1 MRTIVVNANNLVPDG
16 QNNKFIYNFPN
27 SVQFKDTYIAVQSIQ
42 MYYSWYNISAALG
55 NNVFTYTWYSGAT
68 LTTYTVTIPDGIY
81 DVPALNAF
89 LEYTMIQ
96 NRTYMTTASGSIVYF
111 IQLEINVSR
120 YAVQLCTF
128 RVPSAGT
135 NPSAF
140 VPTSLGF
147 PTLVFNPS
155 VTFPANFNQIV
166 GYPAGWASPQ
176 NIGGVVPPFN
186 VTNSGIYLGVAYD
199 YNATTGAMSFY
210 SSSAPDITPNASV
223 YLAVSNINNPYSL
236 PSSIIYAIS
245 PSNGIGRVV
254 IDKPPQFC
262 WNQLIN
268 GTYNQ
273 LQITILGA
281 DLQPIR
287 IGDPNMTFLFA
298 LKDKDEWGGK

>member
-27 SVQFKDTYIAVQSIQ
+27 SVQFKDTYIAVQSVQ
-42 MYYSWYNISAALG
+42 MYYSWYNISAVLG
-55 NNVFTYTWYSGAT
+55 NNTFNYIWYVGAVR
-68 LTTYTVTIPDGIY
+68 TTFTVTIPDGIY

-96 NRTYMTTASGSIVYF
+96 NNTYMTTAAGAIVYF
-111 IQLEINVSR
+111 LKFEINVSR
-120 YAVQLCTF
+120 YAVQLCSF
-128 RVPSAGT
+128 RVPSAAN

-147 PTLVFNPS
+147 PTVVFNPG
-155 VTFPANFNQIV
+155 VTMLALFNEIV
-166 GYPAGWASPQ
+166 GYPAGWISPS
-176 NIGGVVPPFN
+176 NIGGVVPPF
-186 VTNSGIYLGVAYD
+186 TATGSGIYLGVPYD
-199 YNATTGAMSFY
+199 YNNTTGAMSFY
-210 SSSAPDITPNASV
+210 SSAAPDITPNASV

-236 PSSIIYAIS
+236 PSSIIYAIT
-245 PSNGIGRVV
+245 PSNGIGRV
-254 IDKPPQFC
+254 ILDKPPQFC

-273 LQITILGA
+273 LQITILGN

-287 IGDPNMTFLFA
+287 INDPNMTFLFA

>member
-1 MRTIVVNANNLVPDG
+1 MRTIVVNANNLVQDG

-55 NNVFTYTWYSGAT
+55 NNIFTYSWYSGGT
-68 LTTYTVTIPDGIY
+68 RTVYTVTIPDGIY
-81 DVPALNAF
+81 DIPALNAF

-96 NRTYMTTASGSIVYF
+96 NRTYMTTSTGSNVYF
-111 IQLEINVSR
+111 LQFELNVSR
-120 YAVQLCTF
+120 YAVQLCSF
-128 RVPSAGT
+128 RVPSAGV
-135 NPSAF
+135 NPSGF

-147 PTLVFNPS
+147 PTQVFNPS
-155 VTFPANFNQIV
+155 VTMTALFNEIV
-166 GYPAGWASPQ
+166 GFPAGWASAE
-176 NIGGVVPPFN
+176 NLGGSVAPFN
-186 VTNSGIYLGVAYD
+186 ASGSGLYLNVPYD
-199 YNATTGAMSFY
+199 YDATTGAISFY
-210 SSSAPDITPNASV
+210 SSQAPDVTPNASV

-236 PSSIIYAIS
+236 PSSIIYAIT
-245 PSNGIGRVV
+245 PSSGIGAVI

-273 LQITILGA
+273 LQIQILGNN
-281 DLQPIR
+281 LQPIK
-287 IGDPNMTFLFA
+287 INDPNMTFLFA

>member
-1 MRTIVVNANNLVPDG
+1 VNANNLVPDG

-55 NNVFTYTWYSGAT
+55 NNVFTYTWYSGGT
-68 LTTYTVTIPDGIY
+68 LTTYTVTIPDGVY
-81 DVPALNAF
+81 DVSALNAF

-96 NRTYMTTASGSIVYF
+96 NNTYMTTSTGSIVYF
-111 IQLEINVSR
+111 IQLEINTSR

-128 RVPSAGT
+128 RVPSASV
-135 NPSAF
+135 NPSGF
-140 VPTSLGF
+140 IPTALGF
-147 PTLVFNPS
+147 PTQVFNPS

-166 GYPAGWASPQ
+166 GYPAGWASPS
-176 NIGGVVPPFN
+176 NLGGSVPPFN
-186 VTNSGIYLGVAYD
+186 ASGSGLYLGVSYD
-199 YNATTGAMSFY
+199 YNNTTGAMSFY

-223 YLAVSNINNPYSL
+223 YLAISNINNPYAL

-245 PSNGIGRVV
+245 PSNGIGRVI

-273 LQITILGA
+273 LQISILGS
-281 DLQPIR
+281 DLQPIK
-287 IGDPNMTFLFA
+287 INDPNMTFLFA